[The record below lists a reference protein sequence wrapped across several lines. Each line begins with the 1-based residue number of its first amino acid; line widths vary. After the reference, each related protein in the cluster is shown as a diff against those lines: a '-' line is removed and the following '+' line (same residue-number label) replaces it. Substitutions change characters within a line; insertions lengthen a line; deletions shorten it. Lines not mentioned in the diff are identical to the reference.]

1 MAETVGSSCGVQGRN
16 GAVAGLF
23 GTIRQAFRQALSRLI
38 PGGRAT
44 RLQLEQWPDYLLRDI
59 GLDRNALDPA
69 DPRPMD
75 WMGR

>member
-1 MAETVGSSCGVQGRN
+1 MAEMVGSSCGVQRRN

-23 GTIRQAFRQALSRLI
+23 GTIRQALSRLM

-59 GLDRNALDPA
+59 GLDRNAFDPA

-75 WMGR
+75 RMGR